1 MRRRTK
7 RNAKGYKETWVG
19 YKLHLDAADGR
30 VPVSCILTSAA
41 LHDSRAALPLARIGH
56 QRGVYM
62 GRHAWYR

>member
-19 YKLHLDAADGR
+19 YKLHLDAADGG

-41 LHDSRAALPLARIGH
+41 LHDSRAGDKT
-56 QRGVYM
+56 
-62 GRHAWYR
+62 